1 MANQTADHLVSRL
14 RNYANA
20 VPGTLADAEPFS
32 MTLEAADCLEAAVPF
47 LRARAAS
54 CEACEG
60 AGEHIVGH
68 APDDYQSEP
77 CRHCKP
83 IWDLIERIE
92 PPRTSAA
99 SLEATP
105 AVISAL
111 DQCEKDADCC
121 LGKDHTGDCDDLPF

>member
-1 MANQTADHLVSRL
+1 MTERGSAETGIVAQLRRIAEIPALSQHVGVEVS
-14 RNYANA
+14 
-20 VPGTLADAEPFS
+20 
-32 MTLEAADCLEAAVPF
+32 EAADCLEAAIPF

-77 CRHCKP
+77 CKHCKP

-92 PPRTSAA
+92 PKRVAA
-99 SLEATP
+99 P
-105 AVISAL
+105 VAVPSQAAQEEE
-111 DQCEKDADCC
+111 DVV
-121 LGKDHTGDCDDLPF
+121 PF

>member
-1 MANQTADHLVSRL
+1 MANPAAEQGLVPQL
-14 RNYANA
+14 RRI
-20 VPGTLADAEPFS
+20 AEIPAFS
-32 MTLEAADCLEAAVPF
+32 QHVGVEASEAADCLEAAIPF

-60 AGEHIVGH
+60 AGERIVGH

-77 CRHCKP
+77 CKHCKP

-92 PPRTSAA
+92 PPGMSAA

-105 AVISAL
+105 PVISVF